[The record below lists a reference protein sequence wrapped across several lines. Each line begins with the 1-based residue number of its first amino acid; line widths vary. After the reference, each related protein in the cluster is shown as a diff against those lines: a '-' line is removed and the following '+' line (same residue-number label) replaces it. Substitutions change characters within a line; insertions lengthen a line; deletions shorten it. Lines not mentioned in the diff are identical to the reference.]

1 MGKKVYRDSD
11 KIQDEIGK
19 AFEFGITRTEDLRFY
34 LKNSTGYDLERGAI
48 EYHVKEYQKS
58 QDKDLNWLEV
68 FTKIK
73 SLKTAKT
80 HLDILEKIR
89 TDLLMLLDVKMRAYK
104 EAIMNGDEA
113 DPMLLQEIME
123 INNALGQNLDHIEKR
138 NMALMY
144 IYPMKIT
151 IDEAEKKVKL
161 DNSDPNTK
169 NAILL
174 EEYQAEVVEDE
185 QKQLIDLTEA
195 YGEGNEIA

>member
-1 MGKKVYRDSD
+1 MGRKVYRDSD

-34 LKNSTGYDLERGAI
+34 LKNATGYDLERGAI

-89 TDLLMLLDVKMRAYK
+89 TDLLMLLDMKMRAYK
-104 EAIMNGDEA
+104 EQVMNGDEP
-113 DPMLLQEIME
+113 DPILLQEIME

-169 NAILL
+169 NAVLL
-174 EEYQAEVVEDE
+174 EDYQAEMVEEE

-195 YGEGNEIA
+195 YGEGNEVA